1 MGMVLPII
9 GLVTSVARVGV
20 KATATNTVKKNVTK
34 TARSLK
40 GEIVKPYKDAK
51 KAVNKAK
58 KAVETAQ
65 EVKKALYRNKQGQLV
80 IKQKAGRTS
89 VKDPFMRAA
98 NQYLSSKGA
107 KDIARIYAQGSRVS
121 HGAEGMW
128 GAKLADGTK
137 GWITERGTFVAHD
150 DVKNVLHSVDA
161 TNVAAREGISLEG
174 AWDDMSPAEKAK
186 FARDVDEFDWDSFW
200 KEMYPSK
207 DKASDDDT
215 QTDLYYELLAKLKIA
230 KNW

>member
-1 MGMVLPII
+1 MVMVLPII

-20 KATATNTVKKNVTK
+20 KATAANVVKKSTK
-34 TARSLK
+34 KTVGSVK
-40 GEIVKPYKDAK
+40 NEITKPYRDAK

-58 KAVETAQ
+58 KSVETAQ

-80 IKQKAGRTS
+80 IKQKAGRTA
-89 VKDPFMRAA
+89 VKDPLMRAA
-98 NQYLSSKGA
+98 NAYLSTKGA
-107 KDIARIYAQGSRVS
+107 KDIARIYAHGSRIS

-137 GWITERGTFVAHD
+137 GWITERGSFISHD
-150 DVKNVLHSVDA
+150 DVKDVLHSIDA

-186 FARDVDEFDWDSFW
+186 FAKDVDEFDWDTFW
-200 KEMYPSK
+200 KEMYPTK
-207 DKASDDDT
+207 GGSDDDT
-215 QTDLYYELLAKLKIA
+215 QTDLYYELLAKLKVA